1 MGATKTHQFTSAE
14 IHSAAIAKALAH
26 PARIRI
32 ISLLKESSFIRNT
45 DLISILNLSKTSVH
59 AHLLCMIKANIIEQH
74 FFQNAYLLE
83 LKEDTLISFSKNLEA
98 LQ

>member
-1 MGATKTHQFTSAE
+1 MGATKTHQFTSTE
-14 IHSAAIAKALAH
+14 INSAAIAKALAH

-32 ISLLKESSFIRNT
+32 IRLLKESSFIRNT
-45 DLISILNLSKTSVH
+45 DLIPILNLSKTSVH